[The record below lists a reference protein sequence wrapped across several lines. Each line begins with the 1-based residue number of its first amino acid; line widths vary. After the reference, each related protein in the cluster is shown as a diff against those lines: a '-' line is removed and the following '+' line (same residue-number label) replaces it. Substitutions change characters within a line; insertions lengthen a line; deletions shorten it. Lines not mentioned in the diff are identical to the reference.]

1 MYKKMYLIWFLVIFN
16 RFKVH
21 PNVTNFPIKNAI
33 FEDLRI
39 MSRIFVVV
47 VDKDGHWEQFEEECH
62 LKGATKLCFSH
73 YLCVLNTGWPTYP
86 FSTDYFG
93 KLVFLFS
100 CFMWFLVVSFE
111 FDVKFK
117 EPHHLLYTIIV
128 YISAMWP
135 SAILF
140 SLDNNFQFAKTV

>member
-1 MYKKMYLIWFLVIFN
+1 M
-16 RFKVH
+16 H
-21 PNVTNFPIKNAI
+21 TNVTNFSIKNAI

-39 MSRIFVVV
+39 MSRIFFFN
-47 VDKDGHWEQFEEECH
+47 KDGHWEQFEEECH

-73 YLCVLNTGWPTYP
+73 YLCVVNTGWPKYP

-93 KLVFLFS
+93 KLVFLLS
-100 CFMWFLVVSFE
+100 YFMWFLVVSFE

-117 EPHHLLYTIIV
+117 ESHHLLYTIIV
-128 YISAMWP
+128 CISVIWP

-140 SLDNNFQFAKTV
+140 SIDNNFQFAKTIQ